1 MRHFVF
7 VALDESDARHSAAQ
21 CIAPKMPLS
30 KAAQWKRVIPGIQRL
45 QKAGRIRQNTSEE
58 ADTRYRVLCF
68 FVDIRV
74 TG

>member
-1 MRHFVF
+1 MSSFHLTKVTH
-7 VALDESDARHSAAQ
+7 ARHSAAQ

-58 ADTRYRVLCF
+58 ADTRYRVLCL

>member
-1 MRHFVF
+1 MSSFHLTKVTH
-7 VALDESDARHSAAQ
+7 AHHSAAQ

-58 ADTRYRVLCF
+58 ADTRYRILCF

-74 TG
+74 TE

>member
-1 MRHFVF
+1 
-7 VALDESDARHSAAQ
+7 
-21 CIAPKMPLS
+21 MPLS

-45 QKAGRIRQNTSEE
+45 QKAGHIRQNTSEE

>member
-1 MRHFVF
+1 
-7 VALDESDARHSAAQ
+7 
-21 CIAPKMPLS
+21 MPLS